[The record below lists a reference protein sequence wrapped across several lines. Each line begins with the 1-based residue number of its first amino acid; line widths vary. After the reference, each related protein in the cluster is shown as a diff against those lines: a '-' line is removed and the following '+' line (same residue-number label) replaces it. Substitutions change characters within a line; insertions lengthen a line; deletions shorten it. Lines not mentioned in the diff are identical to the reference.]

1 MQLTHTV
8 HPPGAA
14 AALIAVIG
22 GPAVTDLGWW
32 YPLLPIGIG
41 CVIMLVVAILVNNL
55 ARHRRR
61 SEERRVGKEGRWRR
75 STREEQKKEGRE
87 QTIQQ
92 NRGATR
98 E

>member
-1 MQLTHTV
+1 
-8 HPPGAA
+8 PGAA

-55 ARHRRR
+55 ARHRRYPR
-61 SEERRVGKEGRWRR
+61 YW
-75 STREEQKKEGRE
+75 
-87 QTIQQ
+87 
-92 NRGATR
+92 
-98 E
+98 